1 MPGVGEGNEGGCPIP
16 ISGEGNL
23 YTALLPLWGPVGQG
37 KGKAGRVMLSG
48 SPSALPN
55 GGMRAFCEAENMIG
69 VGGAQGGPA
78 PSVEGS

>member
-1 MPGVGEGNEGGCPIP
+1 MKEAAQFLSVGKEIFTQL
-16 ISGEGNL
+16 SSL
-23 YTALLPLWGPVGQG
+23 RGPVGQG
-37 KGKAGRVMLSG
+37 EGKAGRVMLSG